1 MEDFTQHD
9 QLNKSKGIKNEDMR
23 WVARVI
29 MLIKVD
35 MKCNPLTSLHA
46 AFFSDEDEV
55 FKGKI
60 LVTFSVPGNV
70 HSLRIH
76 ETVVFIFVLFFQYCN
91 EE

>member
-1 MEDFTQHD
+1 
-9 QLNKSKGIKNEDMR
+9 
-23 WVARVI
+23 

-60 LVTFSVPGNV
+60 LVTFSVPGYV
-70 HSLRIH
+70 HLLRIY
-76 ETVVFIFVLFFQYCN
+76 ETVEFISFFLVFSVLQ
-91 EE
+91 